1 MPFSQCFK
9 VPNGSV
15 QVNTI
20 YRFAKLLAQYA
31 SLLTEVKLRPQT
43 MVTQATLLAILYT
56 VYGPI
61 FTTALHNDF
70 VQFWLTN
77 CPPFRWLYFEYW
89 PTGTLRVDFRKNNT
103 FGEHLLLFFVSFRVL
118 KAFEMKIQEL

>member
-1 MPFSQCFK
+1 MPFGQCFK
-9 VPNGSV
+9 VPDGSV

-61 FTTALHNDF
+61 FTTALHSVF
-70 VQFWLTN
+70 IRFLLQFA
-77 CPPFRWLYFEYW
+77 RHSAGY
-89 PTGTLRVDFRKNNT
+89 TLKTID
-103 FGEHLLLFFVSFRVL
+103 
-118 KAFEMKIQEL
+118 AFTMGHT